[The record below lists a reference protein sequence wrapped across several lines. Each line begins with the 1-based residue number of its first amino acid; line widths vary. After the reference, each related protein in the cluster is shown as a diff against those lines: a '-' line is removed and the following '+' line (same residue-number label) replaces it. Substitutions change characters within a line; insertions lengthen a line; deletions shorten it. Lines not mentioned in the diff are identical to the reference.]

1 MYPGYLREIGFV
13 GTLPRYMDSWAH
25 LSPRPKRHLD
35 WFGRFS
41 TAHVCDQ
48 QTHVVRGSGV
58 NLAALLRRTITVHTL
73 PG

>member
-1 MYPGYLREIGFV
+1 
-13 GTLPRYMDSWAH
+13 MDSWAR

-35 WFGRFS
+35 RFGRFR

-58 NLAALLRRTITVHTL
+58 NLAALLRRNITVRTL